1 MALDQ
6 SFMRRL
12 LNRHRGNPPPTLR
25 PIGRLESATLR
36 LETGHKT
43 FQTLLTIEQIAQTI
57 GFGTLDQRPDKY
69 PILAVSTADISVVP
83 LSPQLFLQGVGT
95 VAIAQAGYLD

>member
-12 LNRHRGNPPPTLR
+12 SNRHRGPPPPPTLR
-25 PIGRLESATLR
+25 PIGRLESAALR

-43 FQTLLTIEQIAQTI
+43 FQTLLTIEQIT
-57 GFGTLDQRPDKY
+57 
-69 PILAVSTADISVVP
+69 
-83 LSPQLFLQGVGT
+83 
-95 VAIAQAGYLD
+95 

>member
-12 LNRHRGNPPPTLR
+12 SNRHRGNPPPTLR
-25 PIGRLESATLR
+25 PIGRLESAALG

-43 FQTLLTIEQIAQTI
+43 FQTLLTIEQIT
-57 GFGTLDQRPDKY
+57 
-69 PILAVSTADISVVP
+69 
-83 LSPQLFLQGVGT
+83 
-95 VAIAQAGYLD
+95 